1 MRYRTD
7 PGPGVRRNDGGIV
20 AERPGLDIRDDSG
33 EGFDTADLAGLAT
46 FLLDALRMGPDAEL
60 SVTLVDES
68 TMADLHVEWMGEPG
82 PTDVLS
88 FPMDEITEPAPG
100 QPAAGGVLGDVVICP
115 AVARRQAVV
124 ADHAP
129 EHEMRILLTH
139 GVLHLLGLDHV
150 TPEEEL
156 VMFQRQRELV
166 AEYERAVGG

>member
-1 MRYRTD
+1 MADQER
-7 PGPGVRRNDGGIV
+7 P
-20 AERPGLDIRDDSG
+20 RPGLDVRDDSG
-33 EGFDTADLAGLAT
+33 EDLDTADLTGLAG
-46 FLLDALRMGPDAEL
+46 FLLDALNMGPGAEL

-100 QPAAGGVLGDVVICP
+100 QPAAEGVLGDVVICP

-124 ADHAP
+124 AGHEP

-150 TPEEEL
+150 TPDEER

-166 AEYERAVGG
+166 ADYERVVGG